1 VGVVNNS
8 KTMYASYFAPPQPSQ
23 PKPYAYAPIAQC
35 AEKFGW
41 DKIKQMGLG
50 MGIPEKKLDEN
61 RSILNDIDYKYG
73 HNGIPDRPL
82 TAELNKI
89 RHEATSGKHIQDLN
103 HVEKFMDGR
112 SKDFFD
118 ATNHFDKDTHDLLE
132 AELKGGFVDSIF
144 INTFGQCLVY
154 CSGASKNDI
163 TQNWLYWYLKY
174 FALSLSLGLYIMC
187 LAFIAG
193 VQLSVDAC
201 HVGLVKKNFNANT
214 TTHCDS
220 MIEDCKF
227 RWLTSYRETGVG
239 DYLKWRLASY
249 ILSLLP
255 LMFMAYASG
264 RHMKNTVNRL
274 LAKHQ
279 EKMNEATSSESVNVK
294 RWGSLLTKTRLE
306 NISLILFF
314 VVYIVI
320 GSLILALDVQ
330 FAKFLDNKDDKEGGG
345 KCKES
350 FQENADY
357 IPFLQPNQTPETLC
371 KILLSFNCFSM
382 LWAVFYVIITTYKT
396 CCGSVRREEAAKS
409 INRRIHPETA
419 GGADSAHNHIHAAAA
434 HPYPQYPSSTFS
446 NPIASNYYG
455 GTYPAP
461 SGGGVAGGG
470 GFGGGAY

>member
-1 VGVVNNS
+1 MNSVSVANNS
-8 KTMYASYFAPPQPSQ
+8 QTMYASYFAEPQPSQ
-23 PKPYAYAPIAQC
+23 PKSYAYAPIAQC
-35 AEKFGW
+35 GTPFGW
-41 DKIKQMGLG
+41 EKIKALGVG
-50 MGIPEKKLDEN
+50 MGIHTDILEKNK
-61 RSILNDIDYKYG
+61 SILNDTDHRYG
-73 HNGIPDRPL
+73 VNGDPGRAL
-82 TAELNKI
+82 TAGLNEIK
-89 RHEATSGKHIQDLN
+89 HEATSGKHIHDLN

-112 SKDFFD
+112 SRDFYD
-118 ATNHFDKDTHDLLE
+118 ATNHFSKEAQDLLD

-154 CSGASKNDI
+154 CNGIGKNDI

-220 MIEDCKF
+220 MIEECKF

-279 EKMNEATSSESVNVK
+279 EKINEATSNDSINIK

-330 FAKFLDNKDDKEGGG
+330 FAKFLDDKSSEGGT
-345 KCKES
+345 KCKDS

-357 IPFLQPNQTPETLC
+357 IPFLQPTQTPETLC
-371 KILLSFNCFSM
+371 KILLSFNCLSM
-382 LWAVFYVIITTYKT
+382 LWAVFYVLITTYKT

-409 INRRIHPETA
+409 INRRNHPETA
-419 GGADSAHNHIHAAAA
+419 PQFYPPTYTPYHYDVSGANGVLAHHDAHSSAY
-434 HPYPQYPSSTFS
+434 HPYP
-446 NPIASNYYG
+446 AGYG
-455 GTYPAP
+455 GA
-461 SGGGVAGGG
+461 SG
-470 GFGGGAY
+470 

>member
-1 VGVVNNS
+1 MNSVSVANNS
-8 KTMYASYFAPPQPSQ
+8 ETMYASYFAPPQP
-23 PKPYAYAPIAQC
+23 KPYAYAPIAKCGAQLKW
-35 AEKFGW
+35 E
-41 DKIKQMGLG
+41 KIKQMGG
-50 MGIPEKKLDEN
+50 DMKIPEEVLNKHRSELEKLDREFGKETN
-61 RSILNDIDYKYG
+61 DPTRRLN
-73 HNGIPDRPL
+73 
-82 TAELNKI
+82 AELNAI
-89 RHEATSGKHIQDLN
+89 RHEATSGKQIQDHN
-103 HVEKFMDGR
+103 HVVNFLDGR
-112 SKDFFD
+112 SNDYYKATSHFTKD
-118 ATNHFDKDTHDLLE
+118 AQDLLE

-144 INTFGQCLVY
+144 INTFGQCLACCY
-154 CSGASKNDI
+154 TPSEHNM
-163 TQNWLYWYLKY
+163 TQSSLYWYLKY
-174 FALSLSLGLYIMC
+174 FALTLSLGLYVMC

-279 EKMNEATSSESVNVK
+279 EKINEATSSNSVNVK
-294 RWGSLLTKTRLE
+294 RWGSLLTKSRLE

-330 FAKFLDNKDDKEGGG
+330 FAKFLDDGSSEGGG
-345 KCKES
+345 KCKQS

-382 LWAVFYVIITTYKT
+382 LWAVFYVLITTYKT

-409 INRRIHPETA
+409 INRRVHPEMA
-419 GGADSAHNHIHAAAA
+419 
-434 HPYPQYPSSTFS
+434 
-446 NPIASNYYG
+446 
-455 GTYPAP
+455 
-461 SGGGVAGGG
+461 AGGG
-470 GFGGGAY
+470 GGAPHTFDRSADYFPAYRDPAAVAARGIDQDGH

>member
-1 VGVVNNS
+1 MNSVSVANNS
-8 KTMYASYFAPPQPSQ
+8 ETMYASYFAPQQ
-23 PKPYAYAPIAQC
+23 PKPYAYAPIAKCGAQLQW
-35 AEKFGW
+35 ENIKRMGREM
-41 DKIKQMGLG
+41 KIADDVLDTHKSDL
-50 MGIPEKKLDEN
+50 EKLDREFGKGT
-61 RSILNDIDYKYG
+61 NDPTRRVV
-73 HNGIPDRPL
+73 NFL
-82 TAELNKI
+82 
-89 RHEATSGKHIQDLN
+89 
-103 HVEKFMDGR
+103 DGR
-112 SKDFFD
+112 SNDYYKATSHFSKD
-118 ATNHFDKDTHDLLE
+118 AQDLLE

-144 INTFGQCLVY
+144 INTFGQCLACCY
-154 CSGASKNDI
+154 APSEHNM
-163 TQNWLYWYLKY
+163 TQSSLYWYLKY
-174 FALSLSLGLYIMC
+174 FALTLSLGLYVMC

-255 LMFMAYASG
+255 LLFMAYASG

-279 EKMNEATSSESVNVK
+279 EKMNEARSSEWVNVK
-294 RWGSLLTKTRLE
+294 RWGSLLSKSRLE

-330 FAKFLDNKDDKEGGG
+330 FAKFLDDGSSEGGG
-345 KCKES
+345 KCKQS

-382 LWAVFYVIITTYKT
+382 LWAVFYVLITTYKT

-409 INRRIHPETA
+409 INRRVHPEMA
-419 GGADSAHNHIHAAAA
+419 
-434 HPYPQYPSSTFS
+434 
-446 NPIASNYYG
+446 
-455 GTYPAP
+455 
-461 SGGGVAGGG
+461 AGGG
-470 GFGGGAY
+470 GGAPHTFHRSADYYPPYRDPAAVAARGIDQDGH

>member
-1 VGVVNNS
+1 MNSVSVANNS
-8 KTMYASYFAPPQPSQ
+8 ETMYASYFAPPQP
-23 PKPYAYAPIAQC
+23 KPYAYAPIAKC
-35 AEKFGW
+35 AKEFGW
-41 DKIKQMGLG
+41 ENIKMMGRDMKIPQEVLDKHRS
-50 MGIPEKKLDEN
+50 KLDSLDIEFGKGT
-61 RSILNDIDYKYG
+61 NDPK
-73 HNGIPDRPL
+73 RRL
-82 TAELNKI
+82 TAELNEI
-89 RHEATSGKHIQDLN
+89 RHEVTSGKQIQDHN
-103 HVEKFMDGR
+103 HVVNFLDGR
-112 SKDFFD
+112 SNDYYKATSHFTKD
-118 ATNHFDKDTHDLLE
+118 AQDLLE

-144 INTFGQCLVY
+144 INTFGQCLVCCY
-154 CSGASKNDI
+154 GEGKDMYM
-163 TQNWLYWYLKY
+163 TQSSLYWYLKY
-174 FALSLSLGLYIMC
+174 FALTLSLGLYIMC

-201 HVGLVKKNFNANT
+201 HVGLVKKNFNVNT
-214 TTHCDS
+214 STHCDS

-279 EKMNEATSSESVNVK
+279 EKINEATSSNSVNVK
-294 RWGSLLTKTRLE
+294 RWGSLLTKSRLE

-330 FAKFLDNKDDKEGGG
+330 FAKFLDDGSSEGGG
-345 KCKES
+345 KCKQS

-382 LWAVFYVIITTYKT
+382 LWAVFYVLITTYKT

-409 INRRIHPETA
+409 INRRVHPDTA
-419 GGADSAHNHIHAAAA
+419 
-434 HPYPQYPSSTFS
+434 
-446 NPIASNYYG
+446 
-455 GTYPAP
+455 
-461 SGGGVAGGG
+461 AGGG
-470 GFGGGAY
+470 GGAPHTFDHSAVYYPPYRDPAAVAARGIDQDGH

>member
-1 VGVVNNS
+1 
-8 KTMYASYFAPPQPSQ
+8 
-23 PKPYAYAPIAQC
+23 
-35 AEKFGW
+35 
-41 DKIKQMGLG
+41 
-50 MGIPEKKLDEN
+50 MGIPLKTLDDN
-61 RSILNDIDYKYG
+61 QGRLVHIDGQYAKG
-73 HNGIPDRPL
+73 NPDRPL
-82 TAELNKI
+82 RAAL
-89 RHEATSGKHIQDLN
+89 HEIKHKATSGKQIQDHN
-103 HVEKFMDGR
+103 HVNNFLDGR
-112 SKDFFD
+112 SDDFYK
-118 ATNHFDKDTHDLLE
+118 ATANFTKETQDLLD

-144 INTFGQCLVY
+144 INTFGQCIV
-154 CSGASKNDI
+154 CCNGPGMI
-163 TQNWLYWYLKY
+163 TQYWLYWYLKY
-174 FALSLSLGLYIMC
+174 FALTLSLGLYIMC

-214 TTHCDS
+214 STHCDS

-255 LMFMAYASG
+255 LLFMAYASG

-279 EKMNEATSSESVNVK
+279 EKINEATSNESMNIK
-294 RWGSLLTKTRLE
+294 RWGSLLTKSRLE

-330 FAKFLDNKDDKEGGG
+330 FAKFLDDESSDGGG
-345 KCKES
+345 KCKAS

-382 LWAVFYVIITTYKT
+382 LWAIFYVLITTYKT
-396 CCGSVRREEAAKS
+396 CCGSVRREEAAKV
-409 INRRIHPETA
+409 INRRGHPETA
-419 GGADSAHNHIHAAAA
+419 AAAA
-434 HPYPQYPSSTFS
+434 APYSGGYDGAYGS
-446 NPIASNYYG
+446 YG
-455 GTYPAP
+455 GA
-461 SGGGVAGGG
+461 GVGV
-470 GFGGGAY
+470 